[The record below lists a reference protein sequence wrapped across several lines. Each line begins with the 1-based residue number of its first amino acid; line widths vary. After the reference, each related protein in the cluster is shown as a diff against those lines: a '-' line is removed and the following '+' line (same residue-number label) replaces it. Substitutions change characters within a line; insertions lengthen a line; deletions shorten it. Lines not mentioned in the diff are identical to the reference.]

1 MPLPPLFP
9 NFFYHVL
16 ISYSWDRYVREEF
29 ILPFTEE
36 NRQLQTKLAEEAA
49 LSL

>member
-1 MPLPPLFP
+1 MLYFL
-9 NFFYHVL
+9 H
-16 ISYSWDRYVREEF
+16 SWDRYVREEF

-36 NRQLQTKLAEEAA
+36 NRQLQAKLASEAS